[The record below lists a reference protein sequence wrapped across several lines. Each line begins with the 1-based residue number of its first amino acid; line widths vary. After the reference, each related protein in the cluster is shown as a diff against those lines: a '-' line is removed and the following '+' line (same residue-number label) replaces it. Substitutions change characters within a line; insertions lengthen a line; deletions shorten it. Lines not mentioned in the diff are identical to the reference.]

1 MANDVIIRGKDRLQE
16 ISMKLEQSHLV
27 YLQTDDSPLKLQQ
40 RHKLEGFIKEYL
52 CLVPNENKYVFQ
64 ETADILHRSAATVTD
79 FSGYRAATAWSAI
92 SLYAANLLAQ
102 PWRKE
107 YRTVRTYSGYYKH
120 EVEANLIGAELMF
133 EQMGYKHT
141 GLGVLTL
148 DGPIDPDKV
157 SNVSRDAIVAF
168 VECQILKQIWESV
181 SQNYTIS
188 WLEVL
193 EFRESHVGTPEQAIR
208 ALNYRFLEKM
218 HQNRCAKVDSY
229 KDIYYPQ
236 QTSVETVP
244 LPLPYHH
251 PVVHA
256 SYNATMP
263 SVCQTADYRC
273 IEDATN
279 VAVPASYRFYQPI
292 DHGFVNCCNSYGCL
306 ASHGSKFYGNVGQ
319 PHPYCATLPAYA
331 ARVPTGRLIEL
342 DVPGSVANYADKIH
356 APRKPTQTH
365 RISDLDEVDFYRR
378 QTSSEGDHHEY
389 GKNDKRQVVGKL
401 NSSVGRDGY
410 DNDGSWDF
418 VYRNLESL
426 GYYKDLDVR
435 DDVLHKKEL
444 DPVRA
449 LKHKTLRQAENE
461 DKYSGH
467 RLEKR
472 RTGSRTEANDV
483 DSVEMNGK
491 GHQDI
496 LPFKKKSSSFDL
508 SDSNRYSTET
518 YNREKKHNSQTLPI
532 PRTHKSS
539 DQIAKIADSLKNL
552 DVARLS
558 RGEKE
563 EEEAASKRKWN
574 CATCTYLNAADRD
587 ICEMCAK
594 SRCKGNEDKP
604 LASGGKE
611 CPKCTLVNEKNVS
624 ICDACHTSLKDSPT
638 YI

>member
-1 MANDVIIRGKDRLQE
+1 M
-16 ISMKLEQSHLV
+16 
-27 YLQTDDSPLKLQQ
+27 
-40 RHKLEGFIKEYL
+40 
-52 CLVPNENKYVFQ
+52 
-64 ETADILHRSAATVTD
+64 
-79 FSGYRAATAWSAI
+79 
-92 SLYAANLLAQ
+92 
-102 PWRKE
+102 
-107 YRTVRTYSGYYKH
+107 
-120 EVEANLIGAELMF
+120 
-133 EQMGYKHT
+133 
-141 GLGVLTL
+141 
-148 DGPIDPDKV
+148 
-157 SNVSRDAIVAF
+157 
-168 VECQILKQIWESV
+168 

-208 ALNYRFLEKM
+208 ALNYCFLEKM
-218 HQNRCAKVDSY
+218 HQNRCAKIDSY

-236 QTSVETVP
+236 QTSVETMP
-244 LPLPYHH
+244 LPLSYHH
-251 PVVHA
+251 PIMHA
-256 SYNATMP
+256 NYNATIP

-279 VAVPASYRFYQPI
+279 VAVPANYRFYQP

-306 ASHGSKFYGNVGQ
+306 PSHGNKFYGNVAQ

-342 DVPGSVANYADKIH
+342 DVPASVANYADKTH
-356 APRKPTQTH
+356 TLRKPTSH

-378 QTSSEGDHHEY
+378 QTSSDGDHHEY
-389 GKNDKRQVVGKL
+389 GKNDKRQVAGKL
-401 NSSVGRDGY
+401 NSSVGKDGY
-410 DNDGSWDF
+410 DTWDF
-418 VYRNLESL
+418 VFKDLKSI
-426 GYYKDLDVR
+426 GYYKDLDDQ

-444 DPVRA
+444 DPIRTF
-449 LKHKTLRQAENE
+449 KHKTFRQMENE
-461 DKYSGH
+461 DKYSAH

-472 RTGSRTEANDV
+472 RITSRIETNET
-483 DSVEMNGK
+483 DSLEINGK
-491 GHQDI
+491 SHQDI

-518 YNREKKHNSQTLPI
+518 YNKDKRHNSQTLPI
-532 PRTHKSS
+532 PRNAQSS
-539 DQIAKIADSLKNL
+539 DQIVKIADSLKNL
-552 DVARLS
+552 DVAQLS

-563 EEEAASKRKWN
+563 KKEAENQKKWN

-611 CPKCTLVNEKNVS
+611 CPKCTLVNEKNVT